1 MEFAEL
7 EPELQQWMRSAI
19 KGGQSRATVVD
30 ALLKAGY
37 QPAIANAV
45 DQCFHA
51 YPPTDAVPGTD
62 AKRSPV
68 AVSSQQNPDT
78 RFRAFSAGTSKIKL
92 GAQQVDVRFAIRHPN
107 IVLFANFLAEWECD
121 ALVEMSRPHLTPSR
135 VVNAQHGEFELKPSR
150 TSGGTHFARGETPLI
165 ADIEARIARL
175 LGVPDTH
182 GEPLQIL
189 HYPVSAEYRPHYDF
203 FDPEKPGNQEVL
215 ASGGQ
220 RIGTLIMYLSDVESG
235 GATVFP
241 NIGLEVQ
248 PQKGAALFFSY
259 MCEHGKLDFQSLHG
273 GSPVLAGEKWIATKW
288 LRTAEYPMYRA

>member
-7 EPELQQWMRSAI
+7 ESELQQWMLDAIHNGRSRSA
-19 KGGQSRATVVD
+19 VVD

-37 QPAIANAV
+37 QPTIANAV
-45 DQCFHA
+45 EQCFRAHA
-51 YPPTDAVPGTD
+51 PAEDAPSEQPPGA
-62 AKRSPV
+62 A
-68 AVSSQQNPDT
+68 SSVTPSRKPDV
-78 RFRAFSAGTSKIKL
+78 RFPTFNTGVIPL
-92 GAQQVDVRFAIRHPN
+92 GDQQVEARFAIRQPN

-121 ALVEMSRPHLTPSR
+121 ALVEMSRPNLSPSR
-135 VVNAQHGEFELKPSR
+135 VVNTQHGAFELKPSR

-165 ADIEARIARL
+165 ADIEARIASL
-175 LGVPDTH
+175 LKVPEAH

-189 HYPVSAEYRPHYDF
+189 HYPVSGEYRPHYDF

-215 ASGGQ
+215 AAGGQ
-220 RIGTLIMYLSDVESG
+220 RVGTLIMYLSDVESG

-241 NIGLEVQ
+241 RVGLEVQ

-259 MCEHGKLDFQSLHG
+259 VGEHGKLDLQSLHG

-288 LRTAEYPMYRA
+288 LRAAEYPAY

>member
-45 DQCFHA
+45 EQCFHTH
-51 YPPTDAVPGTD
+51 PPADDSPSTD
-62 AKRSPV
+62 AKGGTATVLSR
-68 AVSSQQNPDT
+68 QNPDT
-78 RFRAFSAGTSKIKL
+78 CFRTFNAGTGKISL
-92 GAQQVDVRFAIRHPN
+92 GAQQVDVRFTIKQPN
-107 IVLFANFLAEWECD
+107 IVLFANFLADWECE
-121 ALVEMSRPHLTPSR
+121 ALVEMSRSHLTPSR
-135 VVNAQHGEFELKPSR
+135 VVNAQHGEFELKSTR

-215 ASGGQ
+215 ATGGQ

-259 MCEHGKLDFQSLHG
+259 ISEHGKLDFQSLHG
-273 GSPVLAGEKWIATKW
+273 GSPVLAGEKWIASKW
-288 LRTAEYPMYRA
+288 LRASEYPMYLP